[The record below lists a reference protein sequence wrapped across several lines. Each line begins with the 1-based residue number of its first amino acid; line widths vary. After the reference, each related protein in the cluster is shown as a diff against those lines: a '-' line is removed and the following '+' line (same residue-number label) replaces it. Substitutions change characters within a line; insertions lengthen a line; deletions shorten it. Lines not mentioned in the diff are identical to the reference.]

1 MMPENTV
8 ASNFVAF
15 LLPDIS
21 EVLCRPGGPA
31 LLEVRGQ
38 LHDAEALLAVGANG
52 PRVDLLE

>member
-21 EVLCRPGGPA
+21 EVLCRPGCPA